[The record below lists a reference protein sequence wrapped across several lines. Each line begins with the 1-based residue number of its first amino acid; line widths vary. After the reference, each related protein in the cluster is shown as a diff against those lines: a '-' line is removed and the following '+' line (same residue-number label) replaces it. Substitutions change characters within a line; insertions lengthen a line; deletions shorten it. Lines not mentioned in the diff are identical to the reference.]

1 MRRDVVSLLSLLV
14 LLLAACG
21 GAEDDVEGEADPEV
35 EAEDTEAS
43 EDAPGDDEAGDDA
56 DASGSGDADTEPS
69 SEPAPEPDP
78 ARVEEPCAEHDGEST
93 GPFIDVASPV
103 DDQHVESEVDLVGCA
118 SVYEGTVHYRLV
130 AEDGEEL
137 LDDVTTAECGGPC
150 VGEFVTT
157 IDLAAAQGHDAAT
170 LAVFWDSPA
179 GDGEQDTTE
188 IELVLD

>member
-1 MRRDVVSLLSLLV
+1 MRRNVVPLLSLLV

-21 GAEDDVEGEADPEV
+21 GAEDDAEVEVDPEV

-43 EDAPGDDEAGDDA
+43 EDEPGDDEAE
-56 DASGSGDADTEPS
+56 SGSEDPGSEASPES
-69 SEPAPEPDP
+69 SPEPDP
-78 ARVEEPCAEHDGEST
+78 ARVEEPCAEHDAEST
-93 GPFIDVASPV
+93 GPFIDVVSPV
-103 DDQHVESEVDLVGCA
+103 DGQHVENEVDLVGCA

-150 VGEFVTT
+150 VGEFATT

-188 IELVLD
+188 IELVLE